1 MPRTPDYFVFIDL
14 KIKHR
19 HFVFKEQFSVY
30 KPGISPVTNSTD
42 ARNMQAMRVL
52 KNKHKNHSS
61 QI

>member
-1 MPRTPDYFVFIDL
+1 MPCTPDYFVSIDL

-30 KPGISPVTNSTD
+30 KPGISPVTHPTD

-52 KNKHKNHSS
+52 KNKHKDHSS